1 MEKIKI
7 GFIGLGQRGHWLIRD
22 TFPDLLKTDV
32 EIVAVC
38 DLYEDRIERAADCV
52 EKNTGKRPI
61 GTTDYHDILKMDEVQ
76 AVIISA
82 AWEVH
87 VEMAIAAMKA
97 GKYVGLEVGGAYSVD
112 QCFELVKTH
121 EETGVHC
128 MFLENC
134 CYGKLELLALN
145 MARQGVFGDIV
156 HCTGGYTH
164 DLRQEVSDGEEIR
177 HYRLLNYLNRNCDN
191 YPTHQIGPI
200 AKILDINNGNRFV
213 SLVSMASPA
222 KGLNAYVA
230 DRKGADH
237 KLAKAEFKQ
246 GDVVTSIIKCANG
259 ETITIT
265 LETTLPATYTRD
277 FSLRGTKGGLYEN
290 TNSIFIDKEHNKH
303 EWNPKLLWDNI
314 KEYEEQYTHPI
325 WKNYEAKGG
334 HGGVDWLVLN
344 AFVEAVRNNERP
356 PIDVYDA
363 AAYMAITPLTEESI
377 ALGSMPVVFPDFTS
391 GKWYKK
397 RDIVENKYTLD
408 KIKD

>member
-7 GFIGLGQRGHWLIRD
+7 GFIGLGQRGFWLIRD
-22 TFPDLLKTDV
+22 TFPDLLKTDA

-38 DLYEDRIERAADCV
+38 DVYEDRIEKAADCI

-61 GTTDYHDILKMDEVQ
+61 GTTDYREILKMNDVQ
-76 AVIISA
+76 AVVIATS
-82 AWEVH
+82 WELH
-87 VEMAIAAMKA
+87 VEIAVAAMKA
-97 GKYVGLEVGGAYSVD
+97 GKYVGLEVGGAYSID
-112 QCFELVKTH
+112 QCFELVKAH

-164 DLRQEVSDGEEIR
+164 DLRQEVSDGEEMR
-177 HYRLLNYLNRNCDN
+177 HYRLRNYLNRNCDN

-200 AKILDINNGNRFV
+200 AKILDVNNGNRFV

-237 KLAKAEFKQ
+237 KLAKAQFKQ

-290 TNSIFIDKEHNKH
+290 TNSIFIDKEHAKY
-303 EWNPKLLWDNI
+303 ESYPKGLWDNI
-314 KEYEEQYTHPI
+314 KQYEEQYTHPI
-325 WKNYEAKGG
+325 WQNYEVKGG
-334 HGGVDWLVLN
+334 HGGMDWLVLS

-363 AAYMAITPLTEESI
+363 VTYMAITPLSEESI
-377 ALGSMPVVFPDFTS
+377 ALGGVPVAFPDFTC
-391 GKWYKK
+391 GKWYQKT
-397 RDIVENKYTLD
+397 DIVENKYTLD
-408 KIKD
+408 KIKK